1 VYFSPI
7 GNLPKAGKIA
17 PRGNNLISPKAR
29 RLWPGGSDPAPGYLL
44 LILQKSP
51 FSLRENMS
59 VFMSRRLLAKL
70 R

>member
-1 VYFSPI
+1 LHL
-7 GNLPKAGKIA
+7 G
-17 PRGNNLISPKAR
+17 GNNLISPKAR